1 MPPIRSRTSRNSV
14 EQEGR
19 LLLAISAI
27 QKKEIA
33 AIREAARRFNVPKST
48 LRTRL
53 RGAINRAE
61 TRANNHKLTE
71 IEEDSL
77 IQWILSM
84 DQRGAAPRP
93 AT

>member
-1 MPPIRSRTSRNSV
+1 MPPIRTRTSRNSI

-33 AIREAARRFNVPKST
+33 AIREAARQYNVPKST
-48 LRTRL
+48 LRTQL
-53 RGAINRAE
+53 RGTTNRAE
-61 TRANNHKLTE
+61 TRANNHKL
-71 IEEDSL
+71 IKMEEESL

-84 DQRGAAPRP
+84 D
-93 AT
+93 